1 MKTTKTENLKNYLM
15 DRCTDMAED
24 YNMKEP
30 TNFEEARGMIQHIF
44 ETEKPRKYNTYRG
57 RYETFIDW
65 IFGLCF
71 CSPIMTDLTPYTNY
85 KTPLIQENDV
95 ATRIYN
101 LIY

>member
-1 MKTTKTENLKNYLM
+1 MKTTKNENLKNYLM
-15 DRCTDMAED
+15 ERCIERAED
-24 YNMKEP
+24 YNMQAPK
-30 TNFEEARGMIQHIF
+30 TWEEAKTMIQGIF
-44 ETEKPRKYNTYRG
+44 ESEKPRNYSTYRG
-57 RYETFIDW
+57 KYQTFIDW

-71 CSPIMTDLTPYTNY
+71 CSPIMEDLTPFTNC